1 MLTSKNAA
9 LAVLVI
15 AAATIIGAW
24 IFEFAGYAPCPLCL
38 QQRWAY
44 YALIPLAAIAA
55 TAAPARRPIL
65 GLMVPIA
72 IASMIF
78 GIYHSGVEWKWWRGP
93 GTCAGSLDA
102 GTLLPSLDNT
112 PVISCEDAALRI
124 FGLSL
129 AGWNAV
135 ISLAMAVIAAMGFR
149 NYGSSSV
156 SQ

>member
-1 MLTSKNAA
+1 MLTPRNAA
-9 LAVLVI
+9 LAVLII

-24 IFEFAGYAPCPLCL
+24 IFEYAGYAPCPLCL

-55 TAAPARRPIL
+55 TAAPARRPVL
-65 GLMVPIA
+65 GLIVLVA

-78 GIYHSGVEWKWWRGP
+78 GIYHSGVEWKWWPGP
-93 GTCAGSLDA
+93 GTCAGSLDS
-102 GTLLPSLDNT
+102 GTLLPTLDNT

-135 ISLAMAVIAAMGFR
+135 ISFAMAVIAAMGFR